1 MCQYGSSASLNV
13 RLPFLNAIVFDSLL
27 PKISLATM
35 SVEPEGRLSAS
46 DFVCT
51 TRPSSK
57 TPSSVDVL
65 NMSESAVTVC
75 PPEFSVVCSRLTL
88 PEA

>member
-35 SVEPEGRLSAS
+35 RVEPEGRLSAS
-46 DFVCT
+46 DFV
-51 TRPSSK
+51 
-57 TPSSVDVL
+57 
-65 NMSESAVTVC
+65 
-75 PPEFSVVCSRLTL
+75 
-88 PEA
+88 